1 MSIVKAAAAL
11 RCLLLAACLLPS
23 FSKAEEPSLPT
34 NPNMLFWSQSQ
45 RDGYFPHMDQVFPV
59 NRIARGDH
67 VHQLEPGAP
76 LASGPSGTAIDDTIA
91 RYMDAEHTAGIVV
104 LQHGR
109 IRYERYALGY
119 AQSGRWTSFSVA
131 KSFTSTLVGVAIKD
145 GYIASLDDPVVK
157 YLPDLKGSAY
167 DDVTVRQLLSM
178 TSGVKWN
185 EDYTDPNSDVARF
198 SYEAADPGVD
208 QTVSY
213 MRKLP
218 REAPPGTKWV
228 YKTGETNLVG
238 VLVTAATHHTLS
250 DYLSTKIWAPYGME
264 QDAFW
269 LAAKDTRQEP
279 GGCCISAALR
289 DYARFGQFVMQ
300 GGVIDGKAVVP
311 DDWFSLATR
320 TQVATDQTN
329 QGYGFQWWTN
339 PDGTYEGR
347 GIFGQ
352 MIHIDPKRELVIA
365 MSSSWPTAVGVERI
379 AARNAM
385 VRAITAAAN

>member
-1 MSIVKAAAAL
+1 
-11 RCLLLAACLLPS
+11 
-23 FSKAEEPSLPT
+23 
-34 NPNMLFWSQSQ
+34 MLFWSQSQ

-67 VHQLEPGAP
+67 VHLLPQGPAL
-76 LASGPSGTAIDDTIA
+76 SDGPSGSAINDTIA

-104 LQHGR
+104 LQRGQ

-145 GYIASLDDPVVK
+145 GYISSLDDPVVK

-167 DDVTVRQLLSM
+167 DDVSVRQLLSM

-198 SYEAADPGVD
+198 SYEPADPGVD

-213 MRKLP
+213 MRRLP
-218 REAPPGTKWV
+218 REAAPGTKWV

-250 DYLSTKIWAPYGME
+250 DYLSMRIWAPYGME

-300 GGVIDGKAVVP
+300 GGIIDGKKVVP
-311 DDWFSLATR
+311 DDWFEMATR
-320 TQVATDQTN
+320 TQVATDQPG

-352 MIHIDPKRELVIA
+352 MIHIDPKRQLVIA

-385 VRAITAAAN
+385 VRAVSAAAD